1 MAKKTQELI
10 EAEETRLSE
19 LKKKLQEAKKE
30 VQNCEKKIA
39 SLRKQAQS
47 EKLEL
52 LAQLASKKDISVEIL
67 LKAIENEDIVSLIAE
82 TKADES
88 SAQSSSNEESLAT
101 VSADVEAVTDDDDD
115 EDIED
120 TKEKQDSAWQLTKST
135 TSVTYFSPIS
145 FELAGLPQAVL
156 PFQRKICNHFRST
169 GK

>member
-10 EAEETRLSE
+10 EAEEARLSE

-52 LAQLASKKDISVEIL
+52 LAQLASKKDISVEVL

-82 TKADES
+82 TKADEV
-88 SAQSSSNEESLAT
+88 SAKSSSNEKSSAT
-101 VSADVEAVTDDDDD
+101 VLADVEAVTDDDDT
-115 EDIED
+115 EKN
-120 TKEKQDSAWQLTKST
+120 KEKQDSAW
-135 TSVTYFSPIS
+135 
-145 FELAGLPQAVL
+145 
-156 PFQRKICNHFRST
+156 
-169 GK
+169 

>member
-10 EAEETRLSE
+10 EAEETRLSD

-101 VSADVEAVTDDDDD
+101 VSADVEAVTDDDED
-115 EDIED
+115 EDIDE
-120 TKEKQDSAWQLTKST
+120 TKVKQDSAW
-135 TSVTYFSPIS
+135 
-145 FELAGLPQAVL
+145 
-156 PFQRKICNHFRST
+156 
-169 GK
+169 

>member
-1 MAKKTQELI
+1 MNHISYILKSKRYPNAFLHKFKVQEGYINMAKKTQELI
-10 EAEETRLSE
+10 EAEETRLSD

-67 LKAIENEDIVSLIAE
+67 LKAIENENIVSLIAE

-101 VSADVEAVTDDDDD
+101 VSADVEAVTDDDED
-115 EDIED
+115 EDIEE
-120 TKEKQDSAWQLTKST
+120 TKEKQDSAW
-135 TSVTYFSPIS
+135 
-145 FELAGLPQAVL
+145 
-156 PFQRKICNHFRST
+156 
-169 GK
+169 

>member
-120 TKEKQDSAWQLTKST
+120 TKEKQDSAW
-135 TSVTYFSPIS
+135 
-145 FELAGLPQAVL
+145 
-156 PFQRKICNHFRST
+156 
-169 GK
+169 

>member
-10 EAEETRLSE
+10 EAEETRLSD

-101 VSADVEAVTDDDDD
+101 VSADVEAVTDGDED
-115 EDIED
+115 EDIDE
-120 TKEKQDSAWQLTKST
+120 TKEKQDSAW
-135 TSVTYFSPIS
+135 
-145 FELAGLPQAVL
+145 
-156 PFQRKICNHFRST
+156 
-169 GK
+169 

>member
-67 LKAIENEDIVSLIAE
+67 LKAIEHEDIVSLIAE

-88 SAQSSSNEESLAT
+88 SAQSSSNEDSLAT
-101 VSADVEAVTDDDDD
+101 VSADVEAVTDDDDG
-115 EDIED
+115 EDIEES
-120 TKEKQDSAWQLTKST
+120 KEKQDSAW
-135 TSVTYFSPIS
+135 
-145 FELAGLPQAVL
+145 
-156 PFQRKICNHFRST
+156 
-169 GK
+169 